1 MIRSVATGKMLSN
14 RPPVLPIESPRFA
27 VETVSL
33 MLKRKHQK
41 MWSQTPRTVD
51 IDQDCRGSEC
61 DSHCVSFTRKIGN
74 WWNWF
79 VKFDK
84 KWHDNNSLK
93 SNFKKWKLILICLV
107 KIGWRPI
114 IAFALMLASQSAN
127 SERVS
132 VKWFRRNRST
142 KIACQTGPETQSF
155 GGLKRCSDPTANLAI
170 HNSDNDITTIACI
183 AWVGDTYAR
192 QKAIAY
198 LTVCESNLATL
209 SYSTTYHKATW

>member
-93 SNFKKWKLILICLV
+93 SNFKKWKLILICLCLV

-114 IAFALMLASQSAN
+114 IAFALMLASQSAFQW
-127 SERVS
+127 SDFGEIAQRKSPARLVLRRRASAVS
-132 VKWFRRNRST
+132 SAVVIRRRT
-142 KIACQTGPETQSF
+142 
-155 GGLKRCSDPTANLAI
+155 
-170 HNSDNDITTIACI
+170 
-183 AWVGDTYAR
+183 
-192 QKAIAY
+192 
-198 LTVCESNLATL
+198 
-209 SYSTTYHKATW
+209 